1 MIETVSNIFRLDE
14 KGDFFSH
21 FFVHNPAPMWIF
33 QVTTL
38 SFLEVNPA
46 AINSYGYSREEF
58 LGMTIKDIRP
68 QEDIILLENR
78 LAEIDVTASK
88 ASSNKRYRHFKK
100 DGTCIWVTIS
110 SFEVLFRGVLVR
122 VVTANDVTKYH
133 EQELALC
140 LVNKELGEYK
150 KAITTSS
157 IVSITNRR
165 GIIEYANE
173 NFATLTGYSRSEL
186 IGSSHNIINS
196 GYHPQSFWNN
206 MWHTIMTG
214 ATCRGEV
221 CNKKKNGDYYWVDS
235 FIIPVKNNGGRIERI
250 FSIRIDITERKNKET
265 EVSNL
270 NNQLVAINRELTES
284 KKELE
289 KLSLVAK
296 LTASEVL
303 ILNKNRQIIWV
314 NDAFTRLTG
323 YTLAE
328 AVGKKPS
335 ELLHGPNSCQQ
346 TTLEIKDAIDNKR
359 PFKTEVIHYSKTG
372 EECCLLTD
380 GQPVLDE
387 NGDLLQYVIVE
398 TDITELKQKQAAVRH
413 SEIKLNAFFNTTAN
427 LHLLVDR
434 DLNILAFN
442 KVAED
447 FMQNFMHSSVAL
459 GDYLPPKLEDP
470 IKDNFIHFTNQALEG
485 NATINRQAE
494 IQTKTGVLF
503 WMVNYMPAY
512 DRDGEV
518 IGAAF
523 TAVDITA
530 SKKAEAEINRQNGVF
545 KEIAWKQSHIVRAPL
560 ANILSLATL
569 LEKKVDEDLR
579 FALKHEAEKLDFI
592 IRDIVNKTIEA
603 KAEA

>member
-1 MIETVSNIFRLDE
+1 M
-14 KGDFFSH
+14 
-21 FFVHNPAPMWIF
+21 A
-33 QVTTL
+33 L
-38 SFLEVNPA
+38 S
-46 AINSYGYSREEF
+46 
-58 LGMTIKDIRP
+58 
-68 QEDIILLENR
+68 
-78 LAEIDVTASK
+78 
-88 ASSNKRYRHFKK
+88 
-100 DGTCIWVTIS
+100 
-110 SFEVLFRGVLVR
+110 
-122 VVTANDVTKYH
+122 
-133 EQELALC
+133 
-140 LVNKELGEYK
+140 LVNRELGEYK

-157 IVSITNRR
+157 IVSITNRK
-165 GIIEYANE
+165 GTIEYANE
-173 NFATLTGYSRSEL
+173 NFATLTGYSQSEL

-196 GYHPQSFWNN
+196 GYHPRSFWED

-214 ATCRGEV
+214 ATWRGEV

-235 FIIPVKNNGGRIERI
+235 FIIPIKSDSGGIDRI

-265 EVSNL
+265 EVNNL
-270 NNQLVAINRELTES
+270 NKQLVAINRELTES

-303 ILNKNRQIIWV
+303 ILNKSRQIIWV

-328 AVGKKPS
+328 AIGKKPS
-335 ELLHGPNSCQQ
+335 ELLHGPNSSPQ
-346 TTLEIKDAIDNKR
+346 TTQQIKDAIDNKR

-398 TDITELKQKQAAVRH
+398 TDITELKQKQAAVRN

-434 DLNILAFN
+434 DLNIIAFN

-447 FMQNFMHSSVAL
+447 FMKNVL
-459 GDYLPPKLEDP
+459 GDSIAIGGYLPPKLKAP
-470 IKDNFIHFTNQALEG
+470 IKDNFIHFAKQALEG

-494 IQTKTGVLF
+494 IPSTKGNLF

-512 DRDGEV
+512 GRDGEV
-518 IGAAF
+518 IGVAF

-530 SKKAEAEINRQNGVF
+530 SKKAEAEINRQNAIL

-592 IRDIVNKTIEA
+592 IRDIVDKTIEA
-603 KAEA
+603 KSEA